1 MKSLTFIRGVVLA
14 GALMLIAATP
24 AFAASTAAQG
34 STTTPAK
41 SATVV
46 HTKSG
51 GTVTHVQ
58 SAQALAQSTGEDTPL
73 HLSGSSGTTH
83 AAASSGGG
91 GSIVRTIV
99 GLFIVIAVIYGI
111 AWIMK
116 QAKKSKH
123 RPTGRGLT
131 QVASL
136 PLGSGRSVAVVRAG
150 REVLVV
156 GVAENG
162 VTPIRSYSEAEA
174 IALGIEIP
182 PEKPEVADR
191 AEKPSDRVLDVLR
204 RITARS

>member
-1 MKSLTFIRGVVLA
+1 MKLLTFIRGASLA
-14 GALMLIAATP
+14 GALTITHAAV
-24 AFAASTAAQG
+24 AFGAASHATTT
-34 STTTPAK
+34 STTSTVEGAK
-41 SATVV
+41 
-46 HTKSG
+46 
-51 GTVTHVQ
+51 
-58 SAQALAQSTGEDTPL
+58 ALAQSTGENTPL
-73 HLSGSSGTTH
+73 HLSGSTAASH
-83 AAASSGGG
+83 AATSSSGG

-116 QAKKSKH
+116 QAKKSKT
-123 RPTGRGLT
+123 RPTGTGLT

-174 IALGIEIP
+174 IALGIEVP

>member
-1 MKSLTFIRGVVLA
+1 MKSLTFTRGVALA
-14 GALMLIAATP
+14 GALTLTHAAT
-24 AFAASTAAQG
+24 ALGAASHAVTTA
-34 STTTPAK
+34 TTPI
-41 SATVV
+41 
-46 HTKSG
+46 
-51 GTVTHVQ
+51 Q
-58 SAQALAQSTGEDTPL
+58 STQALAQASGENTPL
-73 HLSGSSGTTH
+73 NLTHTAATH
-83 AAASSGGG
+83 AASSGGGG

-116 QAKKSKH
+116 QAKKSKI
-123 RPTGRGLT
+123 RPTGHGLS

-150 REVLVV
+150 REILVV

-174 IALGIEIP
+174 IALGIEVP
-182 PEKPEVADR
+182 SEESQNATPTVEKPLG
-191 AEKPSDRVLDVLR
+191 RVIDGLR

>member
-1 MKSLTFIRGVVLA
+1 MKSLTFIRGVVLT
-14 GALMLIAATP
+14 GALMLSAATP
-24 AFAASTAAQG
+24 ALAAAS
-34 STTTPAK
+34 STEKAP
-41 SATVV
+41 
-46 HTKSG
+46 
-51 GTVTHVQ
+51 VQ
-58 SAQALAQSTGEDTPL
+58 SAQSLAQSTGENTQL
-73 HLSGSSGTTH
+73 HLSGTTTATH
-83 AAASSGGG
+83 AASSGGG
-91 GSIVRTIV
+91 ASIVRTIV

-123 RPTGRGLT
+123 RPTGTGLT

-136 PLGSGRSVAVVRAG
+136 PLGSGRSVCVVRAG

-174 IALGIEIP
+174 IALGIEVP

-191 AEKPSDRVLDVLR
+191 AEKASDRVLDVLR
-204 RITARS
+204 RMTARS

>member
-24 AFAASTAAQG
+24 ALAATNDAQG
-34 STTTPAK
+34 SATAPAN

-46 HTKSG
+46 HTKN
-51 GTVTHVQ
+51 GTVAHVQ
-58 SAQALAQSTGEDTPL
+58 SAQALARSTGEDTPL
-73 HLSGSSGTTH
+73 HLSASSGAKKTTS
-83 AAASSGGG
+83 SSGGG
-91 GSIVRTIV
+91 ASIVRTIV

-116 QAKKSKH
+116 LAKKSKS
-123 RPTGRGLT
+123 RPTGQGLT

-136 PLGSGRSVAVVRAG
+136 PLGGGRSVAVVRAG

-174 IALGIEIP
+174 IALGIEVP

-191 AEKPSDRVLDVLR
+191 AEKPSDRMLDVLR

>member
-1 MKSLTFIRGVVLA
+1 MKSLTFTRGVVLT
-14 GALMLIAATP
+14 GALMLTAAAPAVAAT
-24 AFAASTAAQG
+24 AD
-34 STTTPAK
+34 AK

-46 HTKSG
+46 HTKG
-51 GTVTHVQ
+51 ATVAHFQ
-58 SAQALAQSTGEDTPL
+58 SAKALAQSTGENTPL
-73 HLSGSSGTTH
+73 HLSGSTVATH
-83 AAASSGGG
+83 AASTSGGG
-91 GSIVRTIV
+91 ASIIRTIV

-116 QAKKSKH
+116 HAKKSKA
-123 RPTGRGLT
+123 RPTGTGLT

-136 PLGSGRSVAVVRAG
+136 PLGGGRSVAVVRAG

-174 IALGIEIP
+174 IALGIEVP
-182 PEKPEVADR
+182 SERPAGSDQ
-191 AEKPSDRVLDVLR
+191 AEKSSDRVLDVLR

>member
-1 MKSLTFIRGVVLA
+1 MKSLTFIRGVGLA
-14 GALMLIAATP
+14 GALTLTHAAV
-24 AFAASTAAQG
+24 AFGAPSRE
-34 STTTPAK
+34 TTTHA
-41 SATVV
+41 
-46 HTKSG
+46 
-51 GTVTHVQ
+51 Q
-58 SAQALAQSTGEDTPL
+58 SAVASHVESAKALAQSTGENTPVR
-73 HLSGSSGTTH
+73 LSASTTATH
-83 AAASSGGG
+83 ASATSGGG
-91 GSIVRTIV
+91 ASIVRTIV

-116 QAKKSKH
+116 HAKKSKN
-123 RPTGRGLT
+123 RPTGHGLT

-136 PLGSGRSVAVVRAG
+136 PLGGGRSVAVVRAG

-174 IALGIEIP
+174 IALGIEVP
-182 PEKPEVADR
+182 PEKPASFDQ

>member
-1 MKSLTFIRGVVLA
+1 MKSLTFIRGVALA
-14 GALMLIAATP
+14 AALMLTSATT
-24 AFAASTAAQG
+24 ALAASS
-34 STTTPAK
+34 STEKA
-41 SATVV
+41 
-46 HTKSG
+46 
-51 GTVTHVQ
+51 HVE
-58 SAQALAQSTGEDTPL
+58 SAQALAQSTGENTPV
-73 HLSGSSGTTH
+73 HLSGSSTTTH

-91 GSIVRTIV
+91 ASIVRTIV

-116 QAKKSKH
+116 QAKKSKT
-123 RPTGRGLT
+123 RPTGSGLT

-174 IALGIEIP
+174 IALGIEVP

-204 RITARS
+204 RVTARS

>member
-24 AFAASTAAQG
+24 ALAASSPNQEA
-34 STTTPAK
+34 
-41 SATVV
+41 
-46 HTKSG
+46 
-51 GTVTHVQ
+51 HVE
-58 SAQALAQSTGEDTPL
+58 SAQALAQSTGENTRL

>member
-24 AFAASTAAQG
+24 ALAATNDAQG
-34 STTTPAK
+34 SATAPAN

-46 HTKSG
+46 HTKK
-51 GTVTHVQ
+51 GTVAHVQ
-58 SAQALAQSTGEDTPL
+58 SSQALARSTGEDTPL
-73 HLSGSSGTTH
+73 HLSASSGTTKTTS
-83 AAASSGGG
+83 SSGGG
-91 GSIVRTIV
+91 ASIVRTIV

-116 QAKKSKH
+116 LAKKSKS

-136 PLGSGRSVAVVRAG
+136 PLGGGRSVAVVRAG

-191 AEKPSDRVLDVLR
+191 AEKPSDRMLDVLR

>member
-1 MKSLTFIRGVVLA
+1 VESAKSL
-14 GALMLIAATP
+14 
-24 AFAASTAAQG
+24 
-34 STTTPAK
+34 
-41 SATVV
+41 
-46 HTKSG
+46 
-51 GTVTHVQ
+51 
-58 SAQALAQSTGEDTPL
+58 AQATGENTQL
-73 HLSGSSGTTH
+73 HLSGGSVATH
-83 AAASSGGG
+83 AASSGGG

-116 QAKKSKH
+116 HAKKSKA
-123 RPTGRGLT
+123 RPSGHGLS
-131 QVASL
+131 QVANL
-136 PLGSGRSVAVVRAG
+136 PLGGGRSVAVVRAG

-174 IALGIEIP
+174 IALGIEVP
-182 PEKPEVADR
+182 PEKPEGFDQ

>member
-24 AFAASTAAQG
+24 ALAATNDARGSATA
-34 STTTPAK
+34 PAN

-46 HTKSG
+46 HTKN
-51 GTVTHVQ
+51 GTVAQVQ
-58 SAQALAQSTGEDTPL
+58 SAQALARSTGEDTPL
-73 HLSGSSGTTH
+73 HLSASSGAAKKTTS
-83 AAASSGGG
+83 SSGGG
-91 GSIVRTIV
+91 ASIVRTIV

-116 QAKKSKH
+116 LAKKSKS
-123 RPTGRGLT
+123 RPTGQGLT

-136 PLGSGRSVAVVRAG
+136 PLGGGRSVAVVRAG

-174 IALGIEIP
+174 IALGIEVP

-191 AEKPSDRVLDVLR
+191 AEKPSDRMLDVLR

>member
-24 AFAASTAAQG
+24 ALAATTDAQG
-34 STTTPAK
+34 GTTAPAK
-41 SATVV
+41 SAAVA
-46 HTKSG
+46 HTKN
-51 GTVTHVQ
+51 GTVAHVQ
-58 SAQALAQSTGEDTPL
+58 SAQALAQSTGEDTPV

-83 AAASSGGG
+83 TSSSSGGG
-91 GSIVRTIV
+91 ASIVRTIV

-116 QAKKSKH
+116 LAKKSKT
-123 RPTGRGLT
+123 RPTGQGLT

-174 IALGIEIP
+174 IALGIEVP

-204 RITARS
+204 RMTARS